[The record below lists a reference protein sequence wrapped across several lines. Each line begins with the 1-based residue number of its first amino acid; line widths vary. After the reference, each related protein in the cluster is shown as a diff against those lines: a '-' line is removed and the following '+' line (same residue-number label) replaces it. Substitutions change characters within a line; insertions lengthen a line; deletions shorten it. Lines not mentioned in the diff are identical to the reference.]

1 MENDLHA
8 CAQLLARARLGRIGV
23 PGPWGS
29 SGLVTGADHLN
40 LTLVQRKTG
49 SGKRRKRISQNARG
63 SGIAPQSVYTD
74 LSAIAQ
80 VGGTEALLQI
90 SSSS

>member
-8 CAQLLARARLGRIGV
+8 RAQLLARARLGRIGV

-40 LTLVQRKTG
+40 LTLVQRETG
-49 SGKRRKRISQNARG
+49 FWKATESDIQNWLRPRQRG
-63 SGIAPQSVYTD
+63 SPRNRCTQT
-74 LSAIAQ
+74 
-80 VGGTEALLQI
+80 
-90 SSSS
+90 